1 MDAMKDFVP
10 ILHITKKILNGRVR
24 NSAKVVTTLVKPAMD
39 RNKTSAKLVVLMVL
53 VDRHSIEFPL
63 LVNVYAQ
70 IKWLK

>member
-24 NSAKVVTTLVKPAMD
+24 NSAKVVTTLAKPAMD